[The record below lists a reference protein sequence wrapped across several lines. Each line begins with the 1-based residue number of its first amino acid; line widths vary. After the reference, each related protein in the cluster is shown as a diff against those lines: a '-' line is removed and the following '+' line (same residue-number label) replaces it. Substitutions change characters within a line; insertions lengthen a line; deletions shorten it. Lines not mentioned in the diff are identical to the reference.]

1 MTKKTKQLT
10 IPEAIKALL
19 TGREVFGVQQIYPEI
34 PVQKLGTYLLFFEY
48 EDEPEPE
55 EKPVTN
61 EIRKA
66 VERQKEII
74 QEQTEPKK
82 KGGRP
87 RKDKPLIPEG
97 INADQIIALHQ
108 KGMSRERIAD
118 ICSCTPNDV
127 VTVLREKGI
136 EDVVPAP

>member
-10 IPEAIKALL
+10 MAEAVTKLCE
-19 TGREVFGVQQIYPEI
+19 GREVYGIQQLHPEI
-34 PVQKLGTYLLFFEY
+34 PVIVLSHYTMFFEY